1 MLLHVD
7 LRKADYVDMV
17 TEIGTDSPSFHR
29 YLFTLTVRISKYSMM
44 HIIKKNWCCANLTL
58 EEYG

>member
-1 MLLHVD
+1 MMLLHVD

-44 HIIKKNWCCANLTL
+44 HIIKKN
-58 EEYG
+58 